1 MLLAQPAHPV
11 SCSLLRYLTQVQK
24 LPELLARMEGNS
36 VAFRNLKKKK
46 KNLILRWL
54 NQEKGSALIFRG
66 NILSMKPCLSHQPRA
81 VEHNGK
87 SYREIILGSSW
98 IGNER

>member
-36 VAFRNLKKKK
+36 VAFRNLKKK
-46 KNLILRWL
+46 NLILRWL

-66 NILSMKPCLSHQPRA
+66 NILSMKLSVSHQPRA